1 MTMTSTKSKVVLITG
16 TSTGFGLLAARLLH
30 AQGYHVWGTT
40 RGTVEDGCN
49 PYGDFRLISCNVDD
63 DNSALS
69 AVERVIATEGR
80 IDVLVNNAG
89 FGIYGALEE
98 TSVEEAKMVMETNF
112 FGMHR
117 MCRAV
122 LPSMR
127 ARGSGRIINISS
139 ISGRIAAPFQ
149 GIYSASKFAMEGY
162 SESLRYELRPFGI
175 AVSMIEPGDFSTGF
189 LDSRRLTAEAAETSY
204 DPWCS
209 RSRKLTIKGASKGP
223 APELVAV
230 AVRKAIEASTPKLRY
245 LVGKRQQR
253 LGAVLKG
260 LVPSR
265 FFEREIAKYYGVPT
279 P

>member
-1 MTMTSTKSKVVLITG
+1 MMTSTKPRVVLITG
-16 TSTGFGLLAARLLH
+16 TSTGFGLLTARLLH

-40 RGTVEDGCN
+40 RGAVEDDRN
-49 PYGDFRLISCNVDD
+49 PHGDFRLISCNVDD
-63 DNSALS
+63 DNSVRS
-69 AVERVIATEGR
+69 AVEKVIANEGR

-98 TSVEEAKMVMETNF
+98 TSVEEAKAVMETNF

-117 MCRAV
+117 MCREV

-127 ARGSGRIINISS
+127 ARRSGQIINISS

-175 AVSMIEPGDFSTGF
+175 AVSMVEPGDFGTGF
-189 LDSRRLTAEAAETSY
+189 LGSRRFTAEAAETSY
-204 DPWCS
+204 EPWCS
-209 RSRKLTIKGASKGP
+209 ASCKLTIEGASKGL
-223 APELVAV
+223 APELVAA
-230 AVRKAIEASTPKLRY
+230 AVRKAIEARTPKLRY
-245 LVGKRQQR
+245 MVGKRQQR

-260 LVPSR
+260 LVPYR
-265 FFEREIAKYYGVPT
+265 FFEREIAKYYRVAT